1 MTVRRSDYDDISEK
15 ENRNSMSTRFIIPV
29 ASARREDTA
38 VALDSN
44 RGSRFQL
51 PSDISGSDIS
61 GTRVIFMQYERL
73 NERLWGID
81 HSPSKLPR
89 IVVADYLLCLDDE

>member
-1 MTVRRSDYDDISEK
+1 
-15 ENRNSMSTRFIIPV
+15 MSTRFIIPV

-51 PSDISGSDIS
+51 PSDISGSDISGSDIS

>member
-15 ENRNSMSTRFIIPV
+15 ENRNSMSTGFIIPV

-51 PSDISGSDIS
+51 PSDISG
-61 GTRVIFMQYERL
+61 TRVIFMQDERL

-89 IVVADYLLCLDDE
+89 IVVADYLLCFDDE